1 MANAVDPA
9 LGDAVLLICPRKKK
23 KEKQNRIRGDLM
35 MEDRSNPQ
43 PSKFRKLPG
52 GYVLRK
58 EREVL
63 HVFQLLKGEIMQVSE
78 EANQDQKE

>member
-1 MANAVDPA
+1 M
-9 LGDAVLLICPRKKK
+9 I
-23 KEKQNRIRGDLM
+23 
-35 MEDRSNPQ
+35 EDRSNPQ
-43 PSKFRKLPG
+43 TPRFRKLPG

-63 HVFQLLKGEIMQVSE
+63 HLFQLPKGEIMQVSE

>member
-1 MANAVDPA
+1 MATAVDPA
-9 LGDAVLLICPRKKK
+9 LRNAVLLICPRKKNK
-23 KEKQNRIRGDLM
+23 KQKRIRGDLM

-63 HVFQLLKGEIMQVSE
+63 HLFQLPKGEIMQVSE

>member
-1 MANAVDPA
+1 
-9 LGDAVLLICPRKKK
+9 
-23 KEKQNRIRGDLM
+23 M

-43 PSKFRKLPG
+43 PSKFWKLPG

-63 HVFQLLKGEIMQVSE
+63 HLFQLLKGEIMQVSE

>member
-1 MANAVDPA
+1 
-9 LGDAVLLICPRKKK
+9 
-23 KEKQNRIRGDLM
+23 M

-52 GYVLRK
+52 GFVLRK

-63 HVFQLLKGEIMQVSE
+63 HLFQLPKGNYASLRRSKSRSKGIKLE
-78 EANQDQKE
+78 KERRTEKRE